1 MAGPDSSIRVP
12 ADTESLT
19 VTTAAQGGCITPT
32 IRPVL
37 QDAFGRVIRDLRI
50 SVTDRCNFRCTYCM
64 PAEGLPWLPK
74 EETLT
79 VDEVA
84 RLAGLFISL
93 GVREIKLTGGE
104 PTARRELV
112 EIVRAL
118 RSLDADVDISI
129 TTNGTRL
136 GALAGAL
143 SDAGLDRVTVSCDSL
158 LRHRF
163 EEMTRRDALDA
174 VLSGIAA
181 ASDAGLVPVKI
192 NCVVIAGTN
201 DDEVLDFARLARS
214 SGHDVRFIEY
224 MPLDAEKDWERSKVA
239 PSENLRSL
247 IDRTYPLVADASHG
261 PATRYTFADASPGSI
276 GFISSVTA
284 PFCASCDRARLTA
297 DGQLRSCLF
306 AVDET
311 DLKTAM
317 RAGATDA
324 EIEELVRGTIERKWA
339 GHRIGQDDFVRPE
352 RSMSQIGG

>member
-1 MAGPDSSIRVP
+1 
-12 ADTESLT
+12 
-19 VTTAAQGGCITPT
+19 
-32 IRPVL
+32 VL
-37 QDAFGRVIRDLRI
+37 QDAFGRVIYDLRI

-64 PAEGLPWLPK
+64 PAEGLPWLPR
-74 EETLT
+74 EQTLT
-79 VDEVA
+79 VEEIA
-84 RLAGLFISL
+84 RLAGLFIGL

-136 GALAGAL
+136 EALAGPL
-143 SDAGLDRVTVSCDSL
+143 GDAGLDRVTVSCDSL

-163 EEMTRRDALDA
+163 EEMTRRDGLEA

-239 PSENLRSL
+239 PSEKLRDL
-247 IDRTYPLVADASHG
+247 IDRSFPLVADESHG
-261 PATRYTFADASPGSI
+261 PATRYTFADKRPGSI

-317 RAGATDA
+317 RSGATDG
-324 EIEELVRGTIERKWA
+324 ELSELVRGTIERKWA
-339 GHRIGQDDFVRPE
+339 GHRIGHDDFVRPE